1 MGVFRRGFTRMFDRN
16 KWKILR
22 GDTVVV
28 TAGKDRGQRGV
39 VLRVVRDDRFPR
51 VVVEGLNLSK
61 RAIKRTKDSPG
72 GIVSVESPLHY
83 SNVALL
89 DPVTAV
95 PVRAAWRY
103 LEDGSKVR
111 VTRGRGASGSVVAR
125 PAVLA
130 QRRKPRPAAAGPA
143 DTPAV
148 VAAEATHVRGAL
160 PSALT
165 QFMQRR
171 SAATSALGGGG
182 GGGAI
187 GAIGAIS
194 AAALVAARRAGARR
208 PLGTG
213 RGFAAGAL

>member
-39 VLRVVRDDRFPR
+39 VLRIVRDDRFPR

-130 QRRKPRPAAAGPA
+130 QRRKPRPAVAGLA
-143 DTPAV
+143 DTPAA

-160 PSALT
+160 PSALA

-171 SAATSALGGGG
+171 SAATAATALGGG
-182 GGGAI
+182 
-187 GAIGAIS
+187 IGAIS
-194 AAALVAARRAGARR
+194 AAALAAARRAGARR

-213 RGFAAGAL
+213 RGFAAGAF